1 MCESAREKDVSI
13 SALNPLK
20 RTVYNMASRTIRL
33 LTEVKMIAFTYEQ
46 TLSSFSWM
54 TLILTKMQ
62 LEPDLHAS
70 YQEELSEQ
78 FRWLVAAGEWN

>member
-1 MCESAREKDVSI
+1 MCESAREKDVTI

-20 RTVYNMASRTIRL
+20 RTVYNIASRTIRL

-62 LEPDLHAS
+62 LEPGLHAS
-70 YQEELSEQ
+70 YQEELAEQ